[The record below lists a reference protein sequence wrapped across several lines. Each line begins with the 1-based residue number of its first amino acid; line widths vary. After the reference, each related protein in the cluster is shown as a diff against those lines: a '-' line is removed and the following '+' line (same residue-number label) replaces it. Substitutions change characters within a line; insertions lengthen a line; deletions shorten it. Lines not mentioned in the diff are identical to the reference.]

1 MDISPEDLRIDVARM
16 VGDGPCAVRVTHRPT
31 GTTVQVDDQPSTEAN
46 RDLAL
51 AQLRDKLSDS

>member
-1 MDISPEDLRIDVARM
+1 VDFSADDLRIDVARM
-16 VGDGPCAVRVTHRPT
+16 VGDGPCAVRVTHTPT

-51 AQLRDKLSDS
+51 TRLREMLAGS